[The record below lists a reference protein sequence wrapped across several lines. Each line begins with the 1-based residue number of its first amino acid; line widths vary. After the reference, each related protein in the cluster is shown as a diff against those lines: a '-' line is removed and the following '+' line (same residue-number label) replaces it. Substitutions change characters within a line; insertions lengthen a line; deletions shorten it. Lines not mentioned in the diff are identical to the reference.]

1 MNHHSSKTNR
11 PLTCLLV
18 TPCRAVS
25 GVEWTAHLLLKRLGS
40 DLALTAAGCGVLS
53 EETLQ
58 CCMTLVGGPFNFLS
72 WLFPKKT

>member
-1 MNHHSSKTNR
+1 MKTPFGDVGLSISNSI
-11 PLTCLLV
+11 LD
-18 TPCRAVS
+18 
-25 GVEWTAHLLLKRLGS
+25 LLLKRLGS